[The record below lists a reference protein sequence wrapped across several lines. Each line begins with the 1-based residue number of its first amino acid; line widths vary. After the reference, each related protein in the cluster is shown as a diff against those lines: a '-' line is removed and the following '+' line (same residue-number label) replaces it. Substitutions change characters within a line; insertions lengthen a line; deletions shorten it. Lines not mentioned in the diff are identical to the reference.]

1 MSEKN
6 APLASK
12 FRAWFYSLPSQQQKS
27 IKKYGTISAVAF
39 VLLGIY
45 YGTGQNQK
53 NEKVP
58 EVSRV
63 LTPNTDET
71 VQGDIVSTLQGQIK
85 SSKEQIPGM
94 VKDAVQDA
102 IASGQL
108 ALKPTA
114 PVNSFPQGSAL
125 QSPTTDSTKSA
136 NSSNNVP
143 STNTANNTNS
153 GYPGSAS
160 FPTPSN
166 FSGEPD
172 QSNSI
177 DQKSQKNAPAPAV
190 EWVGDIFQDD
200 SVGLP
205 STPAADDS
213 SKKSMIQL
221 PVGFM
226 KARLL
231 VGVNALTGEFGSENP
246 QTVMFR
252 VQTPAQLPNYIKM
265 NLQGCFVPANVS
277 GNLSAE
283 RIITLPVSM
292 NCITKDIAGKKY
304 IVEGPVK
311 GFVSDRDGKRD
322 MSARVVS
329 RAGRLLAGA
338 VFAKTAEGFGNF
350 VSAQGATQNVSP
362 LGSVNTFKTDDL
374 AKSAGASGLGGG
386 ISEVSKYLLKLV
398 EQTAPTLETGAGK
411 DVNLFIQ
418 ETAQL
423 EIKEVRIK

>member
-1 MSEKN
+1 MSENN
-6 APLASK
+6 ATIVSR
-12 FRAWFYSLPSQQQKS
+12 FRAWFYTLPSEKRKN
-27 IKKYGTISAVAF
+27 IKKYSTISAVAL

-45 YGTGQNQK
+45 YGTGQNEK
-53 NEKVP
+53 NEKVF
-58 EVSRV
+58 ETSRV
-63 LTPNTDET
+63 LTPNTDDT

-85 SSKEQIPGM
+85 DNKEQIPGM
-94 VKDAVQDA
+94 VKDAVSEA
-102 IASGQL
+102 IANGQF
-108 ALKPTA
+108 ALNSSA
-114 PVNSFPQGSAL
+114 PVASPSLPPDSPSSVGNSPKAAANAD
-125 QSPTTDSTKSA
+125 SPV
-136 NSSNNVP
+136 N
-143 STNTANNTNS
+143 ANNASDLNS
-153 GYPGSAS
+153 GYPGGAS

-166 FSGEPD
+166 FSGNAD
-172 QSNSI
+172 QANTGGQQ
-177 DQKSQKNAPAPAV
+177 DQDSAPKV
-190 EWVGDIFQDD
+190 EWVGDIYQDD
-200 SVGLP
+200 SVGLA
-205 STPAADDS
+205 SSAAMDDS

-265 NLQGCFVPANVS
+265 NLIGCFVPANVS

-304 IVEGPVK
+304 IVEGAVK

-338 VFAKTAEGFGNF
+338 VFAKTAEGFGSF

-362 LGSVNTFKTDDL
+362 LGSVNTFKTDDM
-374 AKSAGASGLGGG
+374 AKSAGAAGLGGG

>member
-1 MSEKN
+1 MSENK
-6 APLASK
+6 ATLVSK
-12 FRAWFYSLPSQQQKS
+12 IRAWFYSMPSQKRKNA
-27 IKKYGTISAVAF
+27 KKYGTIGAAALI
-39 VLLGIY
+39 LLGIY
-45 YGTGQNQK
+45 YGTGQDDK
-53 NEKVP
+53 NNVIP
-58 EVSRV
+58 EVTRELPVS
-63 LTPNTDET
+63 TD
-71 VQGDIVSTLQGQIK
+71 DTLQGDVV
-85 SSKEQIPGM
+85 SSMQGQLNDTKKEIPGI

-102 IASGQL
+102 IANGQFALNAPAPAAPEATPPASGESKPADDSHSAQSDL
-108 ALKPTA
+108 A
-114 PVNSFPQGSAL
+114 
-125 QSPTTDSTKSA
+125 
-136 NSSNNVP
+136 
-143 STNTANNTNS
+143 S

-160 FPTPSN
+160 FPAPAS
-166 FSGEPD
+166 FSGD
-172 QSNSI
+172 TAQSG
-177 DQKSQKNAPAPAV
+177 KASQESAPQPQ
-190 EWVGDIFQDD
+190 WVGDIFQDD
-200 SVGLP
+200 SIGLDA
-205 STPAADDS
+205 TPVSDAS

-265 NLQGCFVPANVS
+265 NLIGCFVPANVS

-304 IVEGPVK
+304 IVEGAVK

-374 AKSAGASGLGGG
+374 AKSAGASGIGGG
-386 ISEVSKYLLKLV
+386 VSEVSKYLLKLV

-418 ETAQL
+418 ETAEL